1 MIPATLKPD
10 GTRFTEPVPG
20 RAFGPLRLTEM
31 MVTPQKIKSRM
42 RLASALPVLLAS
54 SAIALS
60 GCTTAKV
67 LSPSSFSPSETYKQG
82 FVIDEQ
88 TLQLVPPGS
97 SREQVLLTLGTPTTK
112 EVFDNE
118 VFYYISQTRRRPV
131 AFMKP
136 RLIDQRILAVYF
148 TEDGT
153 VDRISNYGMQDGRV
167 FDFITRTTPTRGKD
181 ETFLV
186 QILSGGLAPTAEGA
200 LRR

>member
-1 MIPATLKPD
+1 
-10 GTRFTEPVPG
+10 
-20 RAFGPLRLTEM
+20 
-31 MVTPQKIKSRM
+31 MVAPQKIKSRM

-54 SAIALS
+54 GTIALS
-60 GCTTAKV
+60 GCTTPKV

-82 FVIDEQ
+82 FVIDEE

-136 RLIDQRILAVYF
+136 KLIDQRILAVYF

-153 VDRISNYGMQDGRV
+153 VDRIANYGMQDGRV

-181 ETFLV
+181 ETFLA
-186 QILSGGLAPTAEGA
+186 QILSGGLMPTAESA
-200 LRR
+200 LKR